1 MVLAHQPWASASD
14 LARRLDVSKS
24 DIHKACH
31 VAEENGLIT
40 GRELGVTRR
49 IQRRYVLS
57 RQGVMHVTKPFEC
70 KGVLRAA
77 MPLTWQMT
85 EDGTTKML
93 SWLPMI
99 ESLYEI
105 LPEFWTGGLAAP
117 FECQSIFADPSC
129 TSYVW
134 LGVPE
139 LTEVLWLPRGRLHVV
154 ATWRFRRHGGRPR
167 DYSVPILWSGLLLQE
182 DYRERSLRLGSEYIR
197 SPRSPGD
204 KILWEIAPP
213 VVAVGLDTFAAF
225 RAGTAYGDD
234 VSVGSVD
241 TAGAVVWSAEA
252 SHSEWTLADN
262 PPQARSIGHPEAAAI
277 EEGPAMVNL
286 GGMREY
292 RSLNF
297 LAEFRGAAK
306 SNLAQALH
314 MSRGATSTALGHL
327 EGRALVTSVGGNLYV
342 TRKGLGMLAERDRI
356 AVGRLVEVT
365 YSDPEGPDAVRE
377 RRHDAAVAETAA
389 AFLGAGFPVVAGWR
403 WVVSWQD
410 GQLVPD
416 VWVQVPVPGREEATW
431 VAVEIEFSAQT
442 EGRIGEKL
450 RSYRLAPIRLNRPFP
465 LLVITG
471 EELPA
476 KRFDQLA
483 GNLPVLATTLK
494 QFLSGVWEGPD
505 SVWRRKGRKVG
516 LAEIARGDR
525 GHLRQQTGRVVD
537 YKKPSPE
544 VWDRCAEEESIWSDD
559 TMEGLDAPTP
569 DLGPELMAEMDRA
582 LNDGREGPV
591 SNSPVSATVPPPPP
605 APVTKEAAAQEQAR
619 QRSKVLGW
627 INSLVASADET
638 AASRLES
645 GDLSDVEGL
654 CLLRMRTIITY
665 GVNRYYR
672 KTELLGENLQ
682 RCIALEEK
690 HLQAFRSG
698 KILRQLTGPKAETDP
713 RSAFRNLLKDSSKN
727 RKEAA
732 CEKFDGWADMVDK
745 AAQAARKARTLE

>member
-1 MVLAHQPWASASD
+1 MAISYKQTEP
-14 LARRLDVSKS
+14 
-24 DIHKACH
+24 
-31 VAEENGLIT
+31 
-40 GRELGVTRR
+40 
-49 IQRRYVLS
+49 RYVLS

-85 EDGTTKML
+85 EEGAKRLLLWLSML
-93 SWLPMI
+93 

-105 LPEFWTGGLAAP
+105 LPTFWTGGLAAP
-117 FECQSIFADPSC
+117 FEFQSIHPDPSC

-139 LTEVLWLPRGRLHVV
+139 LTAVVWLPRGRLHVV
-154 ATWRFRRHGGRPR
+154 ATWRFEWYDRRSR
-167 DYSVPILWSGLLLQE
+167 DYSVPILWSGLLPQE

-197 SPRSPGD
+197 SPRTPGD

-213 VVAVGLDTFAAF
+213 VVAVGLDAFAAF
-225 RAGTAYGDD
+225 RAGTAYGED

-297 LAEFRGAAK
+297 LAEFRGATK

-416 VWVQVPVPGREEATW
+416 LWVQVPVPGREESTW

-442 EGRIGEKL
+442 VGRIGEKL
-450 RSYRLAPIRLNRPFP
+450 RSYRLAPIRLNRTYPI
-465 LLVITG
+465 LVITG
-471 EELPA
+471 EPLPA
-476 KRFDQLA
+476 QRFDQLA
-483 GNLPVLATTLK
+483 GDLPVLTATMDE
-494 QFLSGVWEGPD
+494 FLTGVWEGPE
-505 SVWRRKGRKVG
+505 SVWRRKGRPVP

-525 GHLRQQTGRVVD
+525 GHLRQQTGRVVE

-619 QRSKVLGW
+619 LR
-627 INSLVASADET
+627 
-638 AASRLES
+638 SRLLKAIDEAIAEAD
-645 GDLSDVEGL
+645 GIAVIHLERRDLSDAERL
-654 CLLRMRTIITY
+654 CLQRVRAIITH
-665 GVNRYYR
+665 GAIRARHRLNER
-672 KTELLGENLQ
+672 KMKQWLDN
-682 RCIALEEK
+682 CIALEDK
-690 HLQAFRSG
+690 HLHVVRSG
-698 KILRQLTGPKAETDP
+698 KLLWPITASQTKTDP
-713 RSAFRNLLKDSSKN
+713 RWAFKDLLKGCPKN
-727 RKEAA
+727 RKDAA
-732 CEKFDGWADMVDK
+732 CKKFSDWADNVDK
-745 AAQAARKARTLE
+745 AARAARKARTLQ